1 MWVCVRPYF
10 FRSRSW
16 TNFDVCVLR
25 FFIFPLAVYL
35 EHVIARNNS
44 CLAVVCAH
52 RYLQLCEYIKRH
64 IYILPIGF
72 LSFVRLS
79 VNMAKP
85 FLFLP
90 MLCPHRQDPE
100 QSSCLEIIH
109 SRFVSHKT
117 WPCFFFLSLQHGLW
131 KWKGIEY
138 CLLAKKNSHTV
149 ERENH
154 AYSMAEWGGVFFVL
168 KIIVPLDNS
177 FFLFSTAGNSWK
189 RFFFSFSPRIFN

>member
-25 FFIFPLAVYL
+25 FFDFSFGCILGTRYCKKY
-35 EHVIARNNS
+35 NS

-117 WPCFFFLSLQHGLW
+117 WPCFFFFLSNMGFENGRELNIVCWRRKIHTQLRERTMHIQWPNG
-131 KWKGIEY
+131 GCIF
-138 CLLAKKNSHTV
+138 CLKD
-149 ERENH
+149 
-154 AYSMAEWGGVFFVL
+154 YSTPWQFV
-168 KIIVPLDNS
+168 I
-177 FFLFSTAGNSWK
+177 FHSWQ
-189 RFFFSFSPRIFN
+189 